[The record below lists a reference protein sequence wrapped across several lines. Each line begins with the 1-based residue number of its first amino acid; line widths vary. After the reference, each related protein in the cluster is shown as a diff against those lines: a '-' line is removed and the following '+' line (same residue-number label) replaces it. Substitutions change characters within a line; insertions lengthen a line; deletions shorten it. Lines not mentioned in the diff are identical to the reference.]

1 MVNVVRVQTPFPP
14 LLKNNLSPRFFS
26 EEVGGGEGG
35 GRPYTGYDIKKW
47 LETLIRT
54 LTRMG
59 NMHIVTFQDGVL
71 NMRWK
76 TRLVDI
82 YDLISL
88 KRVWKT
94 SHF

>member
-1 MVNVVRVQTPFPP
+1 MYRRPLPLSSKIISVRD
-14 LLKNNLSPRFFS
+14 FFLRRR
-26 EEVGGGEGG
+26 GGG
-35 GRPYTGYDIKKW
+35 GRPYTGYDIKKKKW
-47 LETLIRT
+47 LETSIRT
-54 LTRMG
+54 LTRMR
-59 NMHIVTFQDGVL
+59 NMHIVTFQEGVL

-76 TRLVDI
+76 TRLADI

>member
-1 MVNVVRVQTPFPP
+1 MYRRP
-14 LLKNNLSPRFFS
+14 LPLSSKIISLRDFFLRR
-26 EEVGGGEGG
+26 GGG

-59 NMHIVTFQDGVL
+59 NMHIVTFQEGVL

>member
-1 MVNVVRVQTPFPP
+1 MRN
-14 LLKNNLSPRFFS
+14 
-26 EEVGGGEGG
+26 
-35 GRPYTGYDIKKW
+35 I
-47 LETLIRT
+47 
-54 LTRMG
+54 
-59 NMHIVTFQDGVL
+59 HIVTFQEGVL

-76 TRLVDI
+76 TRLADI

>member
-1 MVNVVRVQTPFPP
+1 MYRRPFP
-14 LLKNNLSPRFFS
+14 LSSKIISLRDFFLRRW
-26 EEVGGGEGG
+26 GGGGRAP
-35 GRPYTGYDIKKW
+35 RPYTGYDIKKW

-59 NMHIVTFQDGVL
+59 NMHIVTFQEGVL